1 MPKIFGREIHPIVLV
16 GAAFVA
22 VFLVS
27 NALQPPEPV
36 ATRTKPKAAP
46 KKTTTD
52 VEYNISDYTAQFA
65 SLNGVAPK
73 DAFRPL
79 ITKLSGSGNPSNP
92 SIDNFTYS
100 GMALLNNEPN
110 GLLENGTT
118 GEGDFVKPGE
128 HWHQQWLVV
137 SVTPDQIDLKN
148 DVGDETI
155 LKVGASSSKDAANSA
170 ASNASG
176 ANAPFNPAMIGQIGS
191 PDLSIQADGANPMP
205 NQNGRGRR
213 GGRRGGGRG
222 GGGGNYG
229 QQGGMNNG
237 GN

>member
-148 DVGDETI
+148 DVGDET
-155 LKVGASSSKDAANSA
+155 KDAANSA